1 MRSTIGSGRSWSRLT
16 RVAPL
21 ILSGFPAV
29 AAPTLDGPFTE
40 RQAERGQA
48 IYNDHCAECHRP
60 DLTGALGS
68 SLVDGAFKRSWAGK
82 PVSDLRAWIKANMPP
97 NAPDTL
103 PDDQLVQGG
112 GTVQFAMV
120 PMNLMKNGV
129 APGQTPLSKANAG
142 GLFPEE

>member
-1 MRSTIGSGRSWSRLT
+1 MRSAIGSRRPWSRLT

-29 AAPTLDGPFTE
+29 AAPVLDGPFTE

-103 PDDQLVQGG
+103 PDDQLDPIV
-112 GTVQFAMV
+112 ALI
-120 PMNLMKNGV
+120 LMKNGV
-129 APGQTPLSKANAG
+129 APGQTPLSKATAG
-142 GLFPEE
+142 DPFPEE

>member
-103 PDDQLVQGG
+103 PDDQLDPIV
-112 GTVQFAMV
+112 ALI
-120 PMNLMKNGV
+120 LMKNGV

>member
-1 MRSTIGSGRSWSRLT
+1 MRSAIGSRRSWSRLT

-21 ILSGFPAV
+21 ILSALPAA
-29 AAPTLDGPFTE
+29 AAPALDGPFTE

-68 SLVDGAFKRSWAGK
+68 SLIDGAFKRSWAGK
-82 PVSDLRAWIKANMPP
+82 PVSDLRTWIKANMPP

-103 PDDQLVQGG
+103 PDDQLDPIV
-112 GTVQFAMV
+112 ALI
-120 PMNLMKNGV
+120 LMKNGV
-129 APGQTPLSKANAG
+129 APGQTPLDKANAG